1 MPHSLYMDVHVPKSI
16 TDGIQRCGIDVVSA
30 QADGAATATDE
41 ELLQLA
47 VKQSRLLFT
56 QDNDFLEIASRW
68 QSEEKPFPGI
78 IYGHQ
83 LRCSIGR
90 TIEDLELICT
100 CMHAEELDSQVVH
113 LPLA

>member
-1 MPHSLYMDVHVPKSI
+1 MPHALYMDVHIPKAI
-16 TDGIQRCGIDVVSA
+16 TDGIQRCGIDVISA
-30 QADGAATATDE
+30 QADGAAIITDE
-41 ELLQLA
+41 ELLERA
-47 VKQSRLLFT
+47 AIQSRLLFT
-56 QDNDFLEIASRW
+56 QDNDFLEIGSRW
-68 QSEEKPFPGI
+68 QSEGKSFPGI

-100 CMHAEELDSQVVH
+100 CAHAEELASQVIH